1 MRIVRDDQLATWTL
15 CPSDTEEEE
24 GVRKA
29 LALLSPGVRLTYAGR
44 ARDPLDPEICIV
56 KLHVGGQLEKKLTT
70 EGCITIAE
78 QVFVGGIPLDLRGE
92 TAQDQQEV
100 RHIRN
105 TCYFGAGGLIFLGTI
120 DVSGRPCL
128 ICTAMYCQRCG
139 AAMIDS
145 LACEW
150 STCSACAAVCDH
162 AYIHGRIH
170 SNGVDIGMGEFCQI
184 CGRSKSKEPHEP
196 KPFLPEV
203 GQEPG
208 APTISLGRWP
218 SRGPG

>member
-15 CPSDTEEEE
+15 CPSDSEEEE
-24 GVRKA
+24 SVRRA
-29 LALLSPGVRLTYAGR
+29 LALLSPGARLTYAGR
-44 ARDPLDPEICIV
+44 ARDPRDPEVCVV
-56 KLHVGGQLEKKLTT
+56 KLHVGGRREKEIPT
-70 EGCITIAE
+70 EECITIAE
-78 QVFVGGIPLDLRGE
+78 EVSVGGMPFNLQGE
-92 TAQDQQEV
+92 TPQDQEEIW
-100 RHIRN
+100 HIRN

-120 DVSGRPCL
+120 EVSRRPCL

-162 AYIHGRIH
+162 AYVQGRLH

-184 CGRSKSKEPHEP
+184 CGRSKPKEPHERT
-196 KPFLPEV
+196 PFLPEV
-203 GQEPG
+203 G
-208 APTISLGRWP
+208 
-218 SRGPG
+218 